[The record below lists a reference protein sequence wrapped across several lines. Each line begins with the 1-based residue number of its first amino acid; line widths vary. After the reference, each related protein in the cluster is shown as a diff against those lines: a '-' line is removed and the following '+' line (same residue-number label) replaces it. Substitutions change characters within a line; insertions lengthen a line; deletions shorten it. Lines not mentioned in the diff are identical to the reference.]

1 MTPSARRG
9 GRTSARRGE
18 SNHKF
23 STVSLRQNKKSL
35 SLTHK
40 KPMLTRWEGEFWSM
54 LKDTLRMS
62 SASLKALDLKTSL
75 ICTNVGCALQEVL
88 EEESLALTIPIVEK
102 PGTSLWKVKYCAA
115 EWEAQAQIKV
125 RLIRSVSLTLRPL
138 AYAYH

>member
-1 MTPSARRG
+1 
-9 GRTSARRGE
+9 
-18 SNHKF
+18 
-23 STVSLRQNKKSL
+23 
-35 SLTHK
+35 
-40 KPMLTRWEGEFWSM
+40 M

-75 ICTNVGCALQEVL
+75 ICTDAGCALQE
-88 EEESLALTIPIVEK
+88 ESLALAIPIVEK
-102 PGTSLWKVKYCAA
+102 PGNSLWKVRYCAA

>member
-1 MTPSARRG
+1 
-9 GRTSARRGE
+9 
-18 SNHKF
+18 
-23 STVSLRQNKKSL
+23 
-35 SLTHK
+35 
-40 KPMLTRWEGEFWSM
+40 M

-75 ICTNVGCALQEVL
+75 ICTGAGRALHEESLALTIPIVEKLGSSASLKVLDLKTSLICTDVGRALQEVL

>member
-1 MTPSARRG
+1 
-9 GRTSARRGE
+9 
-18 SNHKF
+18 
-23 STVSLRQNKKSL
+23 
-35 SLTHK
+35 
-40 KPMLTRWEGEFWSM
+40 M
-54 LKDTLRMS
+54 LKDNLRMSVLRMS

-125 RLIRSVSLTLRPL
+125 RLNLGDPL
-138 AYAYH
+138 QGLKIVR